1 MKNANKIRPLCLSF
15 WTPPAVRPQA
25 ILIGKMIPEWLRQ
38 GMHPVIITFETCGQW
53 DIDAPIYKIPH
64 LRMNK
69 YLRRIPLMADLM
81 ERNYYQ
87 KLFRLVAPIVQ
98 THGLNI
104 VYSFA
109 NPQSSNIL
117 GAMLKEKLG
126 IKFISHFSDP
136 WYDDPY
142 ETRFGRA
149 AKKMLKQETYIM
161 SHSDR
166 IIIIADK
173 MKDLIMK
180 KYPASWQ
187 KKVRVI
193 PHCYD
198 PQDYPEVKKEIGEK
212 FILSHLGIFRKQRN
226 PKMFFQAIR
235 NVLTKRP
242 YLYKTMAIKL
252 VGSANAYTDYR
263 EKDLAEEIVR
273 FGLEEIVEIV
283 PTVSYKESL
292 RIMRSSDCLVAIDA
306 NFNDSPFIVSK
317 VIDYAA
323 SGTPIIGIAPE
334 GNPTAEFLSN
344 AGYRCF
350 NYSQADELA
359 DYIEKL
365 LDGKIKPQLNR
376 AFFEQ
381 FHVSNTTIQ
390 LFDQFE
396 EVLYK

>member
-38 GMHPVIITFETCGQW
+38 WMHPVIITFETCGQW

-161 SHSDR
+161 
-166 IIIIADK
+166 
-173 MKDLIMK
+173 
-180 KYPASWQ
+180 
-187 KKVRVI
+187 
-193 PHCYD
+193 
-198 PQDYPEVKKEIGEK
+198 
-212 FILSHLGIFRKQRN
+212 SHLGIFRKQRN